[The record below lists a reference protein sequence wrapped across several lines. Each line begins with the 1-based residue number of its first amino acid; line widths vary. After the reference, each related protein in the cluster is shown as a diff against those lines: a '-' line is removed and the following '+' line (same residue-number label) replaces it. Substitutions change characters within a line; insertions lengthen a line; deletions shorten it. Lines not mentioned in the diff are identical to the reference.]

1 MFFQITARVLAC
13 SINKTAIPT
22 KTSYL
27 TNSMRKRISSSWQII
42 KQTFVLFS
50 DNSVTSKSAA
60 LAFYTFFSLAPILLI
75 VIGVGD
81 VFYRRDAIEGN
92 LFGQIQAF
100 VGPAA
105 ATQIQEILRNAAT
118 TKNSVLASVVSIT
131 ALVLSATGVF
141 TEIQSSINSIW
152 QLKPKPRKGWLKYL
166 LNRIISLSMVM
177 GLGFIL
183 MVSLVIST
191 VMDLIMHRL
200 LALLPDGSVVITYTL
215 NLLFT
220 LIITSFLFGVIFKFL
235 PDAKIQWK
243 DVRAGAFTTAILFML
258 GKFGIGYYLGKSNP
272 GGVYGAA
279 GSVVIILLWVYYS
292 AIILYFGACF
302 TKEYAFFTGRKI
314 FPSQYAV
321 FIEQIEVQNK
331 NSLQEQAVEQA
342 VVQPSAKV

>member
-1 MFFQITARVLAC
+1 M
-13 SINKTAIPT
+13 
-22 KTSYL
+22 Y
-27 TNSMRKRISSSWQII
+27 KRIVSSWKII
-42 KQTFVLFS
+42 KQTFILFS

-105 ATQIQEILRNAAT
+105 ATQIQDILRNAAT
-118 TKNSVLASVVSIT
+118 TKNSLFASVISIV

-141 TEIQSSINSIW
+141 TEIQTSINSIW
-152 QLKPKPRKGWLKYL
+152 QLKPKPRKGWIKYL
-166 LNRIISLSMVM
+166 LNRMLSFSMILS
-177 GLGFIL
+177 LGFIL

-191 VMDLIMHRL
+191 VMDLMMLRL
-200 LALLPDGSVVITYTL
+200 LTLLPEGSVFITYGL
-215 NLLFT
+215 NLLLT
-220 LIITSFLFGVIFKFL
+220 LLITSFLFGVIFKFL

-243 DVRAGAFTTAILFML
+243 DVRAGAFTTSILFML

-302 TKEYAFFTGRKI
+302 TKVNASFTGRQI

-321 FIEQIEVQNK
+321 FIKQIEVQNK
-331 NSLQEQAVEQA
+331 DSLQEQAEVKV
-342 VVQPSAKV
+342 VVQPS